1 MVREKP
7 SNRQRAEFAGE
18 AERQAKL
25 LNGRPEER
33 EAQAFIEA
41 AFAWPEPKI
50 SSPAKTSQEARQR
63 DLFMSR

>member
-50 SSPAKTSQEARQR
+50 SPPAKTS
-63 DLFMSR
+63 